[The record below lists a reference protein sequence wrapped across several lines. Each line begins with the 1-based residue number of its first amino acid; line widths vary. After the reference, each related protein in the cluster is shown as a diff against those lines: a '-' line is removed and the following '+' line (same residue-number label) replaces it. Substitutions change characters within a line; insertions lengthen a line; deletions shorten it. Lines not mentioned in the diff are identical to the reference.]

1 MRGKCYCDKCKKTV
15 EAVCPSCGRD
25 LPIINVTIDLIVEQA
40 ERLWLVKRKAHGWA
54 LPGGYVEYNETL
66 EEAAMREGREELGA
80 GEVTLLSQFHT
91 YGDPGRDP
99 RRNVTV
105 AYIALVDKVA
115 PDMKALRKEGIEGV
129 KAFPIAKLPSLV
141 FDHNEIVA
149 DYLAFKRRLL
159 PLKVRRARCKA
170 ARPRTSSRLARP

>member
-15 EAVCPSCGRD
+15 EANCPACGQG
-25 LPIINVTIDLIVEQA
+25 LPIINITVDLIIVQA
-40 ERLWLVKRKAHGWA
+40 GKLWLVKRKAHGWA
-54 LPGGYVEYNETL
+54 LPGGYVEYDETL

-80 GEVTLLSQFHT
+80 REVALLSQFHT

-105 AYIALVDKVA
+105 AYIAQVDKVA
-115 PDMKALRKEGIEGV
+115 PDMAALREEGIEDV
-129 KAFPIAKLPSLV
+129 KAFPTAELPPLV

-149 DYLAFKRRLL
+149 DYLAFKQRLL

-170 ARPRTSSRLARP
+170 ARPRTSSRPARP

>member
-1 MRGKCYCDKCKKTV
+1 MRGKCYCDKCSKTV
-15 EAVCPSCGRD
+15 EAKCPSCGQG
-25 LPIINVTIDLIVEQA
+25 LPIINITVDLIIAQA
-40 ERLWLVKRKAHGWA
+40 GKLWLVKRKAHGWA
-54 LPGGYVEYNETL
+54 LPGGYVEYDETL

-80 GEVTLLSQFHT
+80 QEVTLLSQFHT

-105 AYIALVDKVA
+105 AYVAQVDKVA

-170 ARPRTSSRLARP
+170 ARPRTSSRPARP